1 MRWSNTSA
9 EITAGASAGVSTSA
23 FASVLKE
30 SELQA
35 DSMGMA
41 EGPVRIIR
49 NRSEFGKFRSA
60 AVSVAP
66 HTNTLPG
73 PRSYS
78 GPLRFWWA
86 ASHAAIVASEYG
98 IPAVMRT
105 SEGAS
110 SLPPC

>member
-1 MRWSNTSA
+1 
-9 EITAGASAGVSTSA
+9 
-23 FASVLKE
+23 
-30 SELQA
+30 
-35 DSMGMA
+35 MA

-49 NRSEFGKFRSA
+49 DRSEFGKLRSGA
-60 AVSVAP
+60 GSVAP
-66 HTNTLPG
+66 HSNTLPG

-98 IPAVMRT
+98 IPAVMGTR
-105 SEGAS
+105 EGTS